1 MDRMDKL
8 RLQKLHSRLLQDIGV
23 SDVLPILLQ
32 DGVLSSEDYEDIKS
46 CCTRTK
52 QTETLLFLLPKRG
65 KRAYSCFCQAL
76 ENSYPW
82 LLTELKNL
90 QITEEEEKKL
100 AADKMYQPLTNEM
113 VDMLRQNVQLVRRW
127 HVLAHSLG
135 MSAQRTQIQ
144 VQANLYMWDMEQCV
158 LQLLEQWK
166 SLKGNSATLGTLLE
180 SLRKEQFNDI
190 ADKLEEEFLQ

>member
-1 MDRMDKL
+1 MDQMDKL
-8 RLQKLHSRLLQDIGV
+8 RLQKLHSRLLQDVGV

-32 DGVLSSEDYEDIKS
+32 EGVLSLEDYEDIKS

-52 QTETLLFLLPKRG
+52 QTETLLFVAKARQKSLFMFLSSIRKQLSLV
-65 KRAYSCFCQAL
+65 AYSI
-76 ENSYPW
+76 EE
-82 LLTELKNL
+82 LTDNRRRRR
-90 QITEEEEKKL
+90 KKT
-100 AADKMYQPLTNEM
+100 LTNEM

-127 HVLAHSLG
+127 HMLAHSLG

-166 SLKGNSATLGTLLE
+166 SLKGNSATLGALLE

-190 ADKLEEEFLQ
+190 ADKLEEEFIQ

>member
-1 MDRMDKL
+1 MLECQMFYPFCCKKECCHWKIMKTSKVVAPEPNK
-8 RLQKLHSRLLQDIGV
+8 QKH
-23 SDVLPILLQ
+23 
-32 DGVLSSEDYEDIKS
+32 Y
-46 CCTRTK
+46 C
-52 QTETLLFLLPKRG
+52 LLPRRG

-82 LLTELKNL
+82 LLTALKNL
-90 QITEEEEKKL
+90 QITEEEEEKKVTS
-100 AADKMYQPLTNEM
+100 DKMSQPLTNEM

-127 HVLAHSLG
+127 HMLAHSLG

-166 SLKGNSATLGTLLE
+166 SLKGNSATLGALLE

-190 ADKLEEEFLQ
+190 ADKLEEEFIQ